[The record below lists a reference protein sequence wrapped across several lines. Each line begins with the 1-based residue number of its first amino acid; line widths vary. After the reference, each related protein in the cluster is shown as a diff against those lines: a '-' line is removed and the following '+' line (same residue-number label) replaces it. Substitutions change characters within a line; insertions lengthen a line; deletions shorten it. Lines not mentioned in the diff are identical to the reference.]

1 LEEIWNKTKQTLLLN
16 FYGFN
21 IKKMILVARKP
32 TLVQNLRATVFN
44 LIPASNEL
52 LQIISKNL
60 RCTQRGERGKGEV

>member
-1 LEEIWNKTKQTLLLN
+1 
-16 FYGFN
+16 
-21 IKKMILVARKP
+21 MIIVARKP